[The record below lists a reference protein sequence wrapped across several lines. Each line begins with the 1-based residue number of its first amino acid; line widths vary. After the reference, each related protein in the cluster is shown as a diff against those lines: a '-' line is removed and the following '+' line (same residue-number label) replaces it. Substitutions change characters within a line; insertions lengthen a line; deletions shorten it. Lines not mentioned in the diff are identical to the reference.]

1 MNAMN
6 LPLQQ
11 FTSLSHTHTHTDEAV
26 SLPVAAANVSKT
38 TLVERL

>member
-1 MNAMN
+1 VHERNESPSPTVY
-6 LPLQQ
+6 L
-11 FTSLSHTHTHTDEAV
+11 SLTHTHTDEAV